1 MAFAEPALFATG
13 YVTPA
18 EVTVSH
24 TYCRETLSFAELL
37 KERTH
42 RLTELRG
49 ICPLQPQIML
59 KVSASQQNF
68 YLKTTTT
75 TAYSHLVCAFT
86 CDFFLMGNVDAHDS
100 CINNHFYPIKE
111 LITSPVAC

>member
-1 MAFAEPALFATG
+1 MSTAATNNAQSQRFTTEFLF
-13 YVTPA
+13 
-18 EVTVSH
+18 
-24 TYCRETLSFAELL
+24 
-37 KERTH
+37 K
-42 RLTELRG
+42 
-49 ICPLQPQIML
+49 
-59 KVSASQQNF
+59 K
-68 YLKTTTT
+68 TTT